1 MSRKQTSRI
10 LPRWAVALA
19 LAAVLPLLASSALAQ
34 TGEYDLLLSLSPDRS
49 SPVALEGETV
59 TGDIYVFTSPDTG
72 VSQVRFYLDDPTMA
86 GTPILTESVA
96 PYDFAGTAS
105 GGDAKPFDSGGIAA
119 GPHTITAA
127 VVLSGGGEQV
137 VEGTF
142 TVEHS
147 PELEFSAGSLSF
159 SSVEGGAPVSDTVEL
174 SANDTSAADV
184 GLSSDAAWLSA
195 TATGPT
201 PTNVTVTADPA
212 GLAVG
217 THTGTITASAPGY
230 GSASLSVT
238 LEVTATPED
247 PPDYEL
253 LLSLSPDRSNPVPLE
268 GQTVAGNI
276 YAFTSPDTGASQ
288 VRFYLDDP
296 TMAGSP
302 KLTEKA
308 APYDFA
314 GTASDGNAKPF
325 DTKKITEEAHTITAA
340 IDLPGGGA
348 QVLEGTFTVLQLP
361 ELKFS
366 PTALSFSRRED
377 ASAVSQTVQLSADD
391 GSAATP
397 TVTTDAPWLTA
408 SAAGPTPTD
417 VTVAADPA
425 GLAVGTHT
433 GKVTASADGYV
444 TASLSVTLKVTS
456 AEWCSDISPLAC
468 SEVLVRFPY
477 QLDFGSDAGMLSD
490 DNLVGTG
497 FTMIDPPTKGAGY
510 MPENLHLDTQAGTLQ
525 ITTTKGIASGTVN
538 SQDNA
543 LGVGIDAPDSVPLL
557 TTTLVNPPAGT
568 GKYEQAGLWFG
579 TDEDNHV
586 KLIVRSTTKGTDI
599 QYLFELDGAQKN
611 SIITGVLPIN
621 QSRVTLQLRADPAT
635 AGITGSYSID
645 GADPVRVGIFR
656 VPGEFFS
663 SDAAGIDPTIG
674 TRTFGGIFATHR
686 NASSPTTYTFDDFSL
701 VDDSSGT
708 AGGTTSAFSFDRTSF
723 PLTRPSS
730 MAWGPDGR
738 LYVTEFL
745 GTIHAL
751 TLGPDNQ
758 PVADE
763 VITTLGPRLTLG
775 ITVDPASTPS
785 NVILWATHSDRNLTN
800 EAPANSSIV
809 SRLSGPGFTTRQDV
823 ITGLPRSKANH
834 SVNSLHFGPD
844 GKLYVAV
851 SGNTGAG
858 AHNSADTEF
867 GDRAEQP
874 LSAAILVAD
883 VKSPDF
889 QGACATP
896 IDTFGFPENCDVRP
910 YATGFRNTYDFTFHS
925 NGSMY
930 ATENGLGVEGS
941 FPPSPNPPC
950 TGLASTE
957 PWNAGGHNP
966 GEQPDFLYRV
976 EAGKYHGHPNPYRD
990 ECVFK
995 DGRYQDVAPLPNYAP
1010 PIFNLGSKKSSNGVI
1025 EYQADAFKGTL
1036 KGDLLIT
1043 NYSQGDDV
1051 VRVKLS
1057 PDGQSVLDF
1066 DLVAGGFSDPLPLIE
1081 GPGGTIFVGEFG
1093 SSQITVLEPRS
1104 TGRWETRAPLPAS
1117 ILDAGGTALGGKI
1130 YVVAGKTSSGHLKT
1144 LHVYDAATDSWSAGP
1159 SLPAAYAAVEN
1170 PAAVALDGKLY
1181 LFGGSTDAFSGAVAS
1196 AAVFDPATS
1205 VWTMLASM
1213 PTARGGAAA
1222 EAIGGMIY
1230 VAGGMDASGASLA
1243 SLEVYNPATNAWS
1256 SAAPMQIRRDNPG
1269 SAAIDGKLYTFG
1281 GRTRNADG
1289 TTLNG
1294 TLSNVE
1300 MYDPATNTWTA
1311 RAPMP
1316 TGRRTMA
1323 VGVVDGRAH
1332 VMGGERALNNETF
1345 PQNEEYDPVTNTW
1358 RALEP
1363 MPTPRHGAVAG
1374 TINGFTYVIGGGPI
1388 AGSSFTTVNE
1398 AFTLDGS

>member
-1 MSRKQTSRI
+1 MSTKRRI
-10 LPRWAVALA
+10 RMRPIGALVFV
-19 LAAVLPLLASSALAQ
+19 LAAVLPLLTSSALAQ
-34 TGEYDLLLSLSPDRS
+34 SSDYELLVSLSPDRS
-49 SPVALEGETV
+49 SPTALAGQTV
-59 TGDIYVFTSPDTG
+59 TGDIYVFTTPDAG
-72 VSQVRFYLDDPTMA
+72 VSQVKFYLDDPTMA
-86 GTPILTESVA
+86 GTPFLVEKRG
-96 PYDFAGTAS
+96 PYDFAGTA
-105 GGDAKPFDSGGIAA
+105 GNGDAKPFDTGGISA
-119 GPHTITAA
+119 GSHTITAV
-127 VVLSGGGEQV
+127 VVLSAGGQQV

-142 TVEHS
+142 TVEHA
-147 PELEFSAGSLSF
+147 PELDFSASSMNL
-159 SSVEGGAPVSDTVEL
+159 SSVEGGSVVSDTVEL
-174 SANDTSAADV
+174 SASDGSAANV
-184 GLSSDAAWLSA
+184 SLTSNAAWLSA
-195 TATGPT
+195 TEAGSTRT
-201 PTNVTVTADPA
+201 TVTVTADPT

-217 THTGTITASAPGY
+217 THTGAITASAPGY
-230 GSASLSVT
+230 GSTDLSVT
-238 LEVTATPED
+238 LEVTAAPAD

-253 LLSLSPDRSNPVPLE
+253 LVSLSPDRSNPVPLE

-325 DTKKITEEAHTITAA
+325 DTKKITEASHTITAA

-348 QVLEGTFTVLQLP
+348 QVVHGTFTVLQLP

-366 PTALSFSRRED
+366 PTSLSFSRRQD
-377 ASAVSQTVQLSADD
+377 ASAVAQTVQLSADD
-391 GSAATP
+391 STAADT
-397 TVTTDAPWLTA
+397 TVSTDAAWLNAT
-408 SAAGPTPTD
+408 AAGPTPTE
-417 VTVAADPA
+417 VTITADPA
-425 GLAVGTHT
+425 GLSVGTHT
-433 GKVTASADGYV
+433 GKVTASAEGYV
-444 TASLSVTLKVTS
+444 MASLPVTLKVTS
-456 AEWCSDISPLAC
+456 EEWCSDISPLPC

-477 QLDFGSDAGMLSD
+477 QLDFGSDAGKLSD
-490 DNLVGTG
+490 ANLIGTG
-497 FTMIDPPTKGAGY
+497 FTMVDPPTKGTGY
-510 MPENLHLDTQAGTLQ
+510 IADNLALDTQAGVLN
-525 ITTTKGIASGTVN
+525 ITTTAGIGSGAVN

-543 LGVGIDAPDSVPLL
+543 LGVGIDAPDAISLL
-557 TTTLVNPPAGT
+557 TTTLVAPPTGS

-579 TDEDNHV
+579 NDEDNHV
-586 KLIVRSTTKGTDI
+586 KLIVRSTAQGTDI
-599 QYLFELDGAQKN
+599 QYLLEVDGKQKN
-611 SIITGVLPIN
+611 SLVSDKL
-621 QSRVTLQLRADPAT
+621 TLAGSEVELSLRADPVT
-635 AGITGSYSID
+635 KGITGAYSID
-645 GADPVRVGIFR
+645 GADPVRVGILR

-663 SDAAGIDPTIG
+663 ADAAGIDPTIG

-701 VDDSSGT
+701 IDDSSGT
-708 AGGTTSAFSFDRTSF
+708 AGGTTSQFSFDRTSF

-751 TLGPDNQ
+751 TLGPDHQ

-763 VITTLGPRLTLG
+763 VITSLGSRLTLG
-775 ITVDPASTPS
+775 IAVDPASTPS
-785 NVILWATHSDRNLTN
+785 NVILWASHSDRNLTN
-800 EAPANSSIV
+800 DAPANSSVV
-809 SRLSGPGFTTRQDV
+809 SRLSGPGFTNREDV

-858 AHNSADTEF
+858 APNTADTEF

-874 LSAAILVAD
+874 LAAAILIAD

-889 QGACATP
+889 QGNCATP
-896 IDTFGFPENCDVRP
+896 LDTFGFPETCDVRP
-910 YATGFRNTYDFTFHS
+910 YATGFRNTYDFVFHS

-941 FPPSPNPPC
+941 FPPSPTPTC

-976 EAGKYHGHPNPYRD
+976 EQGKYHGHPNPYRD

-1010 PIFNLGSKKSSNGVI
+1010 PIFNLGSKKSANGVI
-1025 EYQADAFKGTL
+1025 EYKSDAFKGSL
-1036 KGDLLIT
+1036 KGDLLIV

-1051 VRVKLS
+1051 VRAKLS
-1057 PDGQSVLDF
+1057 PDGLSVVDF

-1093 SSQITVLEPRS
+1093 SSQITVLKPRS
-1104 TGRWETRAPLPAS
+1104 MGRWEARVALPDA

-1130 YVVAGKTSSGHLKT
+1130 YSVAGKTSSGHLKT
-1144 LHVYDAATDSWSAGP
+1144 MHVYDVASDSWSVGP

-1205 VWTMLASM
+1205 EWTMLSSM
-1213 PTARGGAAA
+1213 PTARGGAVA
-1222 EAIGGMIY
+1222 EAMGGKIY
-1230 VAGGMDASGASLA
+1230 VAGGMDGSGASLA
-1243 SLEVYNPATNAWS
+1243 SVEVYNPATDTWS
-1256 SAAPMQIRRDNPG
+1256 SAAPMQVRRDNPG
-1269 SAAIDGKLYTFG
+1269 SAVLDGRLYTFG

-1294 TLSNVE
+1294 TLSSVE
-1300 MYDPATNTWTA
+1300 MYDSATDTWIA

-1323 VGVVDGRAH
+1323 VGIFDGRAH

-1363 MPTPRHGAVAG
+1363 MPTPRHGAVAA
-1374 TINGFTYVIGGGPI
+1374 TVNGFTYVIGGGPI